1 MREMRRRFCT
11 VDGTLVGSLSRRES
25 RSASRFLRAVSGRAR
40 SIVVVG
46 AGAAGLAAAIHAAG
60 HGAPVVVLE
69 STADGGRKI
78 LISGGGRCNVLP
90 EAIEPAR
97 FVSDGPAHLVRHLLR
112 SWPLAEQRRFFE
124 TDVGIPLA
132 LEAES
137 RKYFPASNRA
147 RDVRDGLVALARRRG
162 VSFRFGARVTG
173 IASAAGGGWSVAI
186 ADGPA
191 LDATAVVV
199 ATGGLSV
206 PQTGSD
212 GAGLAILEGL
222 GHRVRAPY
230 AALTPLT
237 ADPAVH
243 AGLSGVSLPV
253 TLRVAGTR
261 ATASGGF
268 LFTHR
273 GYSGPTVLDVSH
285 HAVRAAAAHRAQP
298 ILVQWSAADDAAWH
312 ATLQGGDGLVVSRL
326 RATLPERLAQ
336 QLVADA
342 GLAADQRVATLRR
355 ESRLAL
361 VERLC
366 RYPLPWTGD
375 EGFRKA
381 EVTGGGVALDEVD
394 PRTLESRRHPGL
406 FLCGELLDAFGP
418 IGGHNFA
425 WAWATGRL
433 AGRGTVQPSTRIPIQ
448 NDGRE

>member
-1 MREMRRRFCT
+1 
-11 VDGTLVGSLSRRES
+11 VS
-25 RSASRFLRAVSGRAR
+25 SAGP
-40 SIVVVG
+40 IVVVG

-60 HGAPVVVLE
+60 QDVPVVVLE
-69 STADGGRKI
+69 RTADGGRKI

-90 EAIEPAR
+90 QALEPQR
-97 FVSDGPAHLVRHLLR
+97 FVTDGPAHLVRHLLR
-112 SWPLAEQRRFFE
+112 SWPLEQQKRFF
-124 TDVGIPLA
+124 TDDVGLPLA

-162 VSFRFGARVTG
+162 VAFRFDTRVE
-173 IASAAGGGWSVAI
+173 ALAPAADGGWSVGV

-191 LDATAVVV
+191 IAARAVVV

-212 GAGLAILEGL
+212 GAGLAILAGL
-222 GHRVRAPY
+222 GHRVHAPY
-230 AALTPLT
+230 AALTPLLAT
-237 ADPAVH
+237 PAVH
-243 AGLSGVSLPV
+243 AGLAGVSLDV
-253 TLRVAGTR
+253 TLRVAGTK
-261 ATASGGF
+261 ASASGGF

-273 GYSGPTVLDVSH
+273 GYSGPSVLDVSH
-285 HAVRAAAAHRAQP
+285 HAVRAAVAGRPQP
-298 ILVQWSAADDAAWH
+298 ILVQWSALDDAAWH
-312 ATLQGGDGLVVSRL
+312 DALQGSDGLVVSRL
-326 RATLPERLAQ
+326 RAALPERLAQ
-336 QLVADA
+336 QLVAEA
-342 GLAADQRVATLRR
+342 GLSPDQRVATLRR
-355 ESRLAL
+355 ERRLAL

-381 EVTGGGVALDEVD
+381 EVTGGGIALDEVD
-394 PRTLESRRHPGL
+394 PRTLESRRHACL

-433 AGRGTVQPSTRIPIQ
+433 AGLGAVQTCGASSLVHGAIDR
-448 NDGRE
+448 D

>member
-1 MREMRRRFCT
+1 
-11 VDGTLVGSLSRRES
+11 
-25 RSASRFLRAVSGRAR
+25 VSDTAR
-40 SIVVVG
+40 PIVVVG

-60 HGAPVVVLE
+60 GGVPVVVVE
-69 STADGGRKI
+69 RTTDGGRKI

-90 EAIEPAR
+90 QALEPER

-112 SWPLAEQRRFFE
+112 SWPLAQQQRFFE
-124 TDVGIPLA
+124 AEVGLPLA

-162 VSFRFGARVTG
+162 VTFRFDTRVEALAP
-173 IASAAGGGWSVAI
+173 IAGGGWTVAI
-186 ADGPA
+186 AGGEA
-191 LDATAVVV
+191 IAAHAVIV

-212 GAGLAILEGL
+212 GAGLAILAGL
-222 GHRVRAPY
+222 GHRLHATY
-230 AALTPLT
+230 AALTPLV
-237 ADPAVH
+237 ASPPVH
-243 AGLSGVSLPV
+243 AGLSGVSLDV
-253 TLRVAGTR
+253 TLRVGGTK
-261 ATASGGF
+261 ASASGGF

-273 GYSGPTVLDVSH
+273 GYSGPSVLDVSH
-285 HAVRAAAAHRAQP
+285 HAVRAAAAGRAQP
-298 ILVQWSAADDAAWH
+298 ILVQWSADDDAAWH
-312 ATLQGGDGLVVSRL
+312 AALQGGDGLVVSRL
-326 RATLPERLAQ
+326 RAAVPERLSL
-336 QLVADA
+336 QLVAEA
-342 GLAADQRVATLRR
+342 GLSPDQRIATLRR

-361 VERLC
+361 VEKLC
-366 RYPLPWTGD
+366 RFPLPWTGD

-394 PRTLESRRHPGL
+394 PRTLESRRHAGL

-433 AGRGTVQPSTRIPIQ
+433 AGLGAVRTCDASSFVHGAIDR
-448 NDGRE
+448 D

>member
-1 MREMRRRFCT
+1 MMRDVT
-11 VDGTLVGSLSRRES
+11 DGCE
-25 RSASRFLRAVSGRAR
+25 AR
-40 SIVVVG
+40 PIVVVG

-60 HGAPVVVLE
+60 HGVPVIVLE
-69 STADGGRKI
+69 STGDGGRKI

-90 EAIEPAR
+90 QALEPGR
-97 FVSDGPAHLVRHLLR
+97 FVSGGPAHLVRHLLR
-112 SWPLAEQRRFFE
+112 SWPLAEQIRFFE
-124 TDVGIPLA
+124 DDVGVPLA

-147 RDVRDGLVALARRRG
+147 RDVRDGLVALAGRRG
-162 VSFRFGARVTG
+162 VAFRVGARVTG
-173 IASAAGGGWSVAI
+173 LAPIGDGGWSLTL
-186 ADGPA
+186 ADGDRV
-191 LDATAVVV
+191 DARAVVM
-199 ATGGLSV
+199 ATGGCSV

-212 GAGLAILEGL
+212 GAGLGLLEALGL
-222 GHRVRAPY
+222 RVHATYP
-230 AALTPLT
+230 ALTPLT
-237 ADPAVH
+237 ATPAVH
-243 AGLSGVSLPV
+243 ASLSGVSLPV
-253 TLRVAGTR
+253 TLRVAGTK
-261 ATASGGF
+261 TSASGGF

-285 HAVRAAAAHRAQP
+285 HAVRAAAAGRPQP
-298 ILVQWSAADDAAWH
+298 ILAQWTADDEATWH

-326 RATLPERLAQ
+326 RAALPERLAQ
-336 QLVADA
+336 QLVVEA
-342 GLAADQRVATLRR
+342 GVESDQRIATLRR
-355 ESRLAL
+355 EQRLAL

-394 PRTLESRRHPGL
+394 PRTMECRRRPGL

-433 AGRGTVQPSTRIPIQ
+433 AGRGTLQHSARIPITTA
-448 NDGRE
+448 